1 LLGELG
7 YDRYL
12 GGADLDRE
20 YPLNAPLADAN
31 IIALHHSRELGSL
44 RAAGS

>member
-1 LLGELG
+1 MG

-44 RAAGS
+44 RAAGC